1 MTDIHFDGES
11 TAYRTARDELLAAEL
26 KLIDHVEEVAVLR
39 RNLPPARQMTNDYIF
54 REGPADLSQNAPA
67 DMFNTPLSALFG
79 DFDSLILIH
88 LMYSPEAEEPCPLCS
103 MWTDSYDAVVPHVRQ
118 HAGFALVAKAPIERV
133 RAYAAKRGWRQMRLL
148 SSHGTSFNRD
158 FRVETP
164 EGSDYPGVSVFAR
177 AEDGRVDHLYT
188 SEAILHRERGIDLLS
203 PVWNLLDL
211 LPSGRGTWYPR
222 NDYSA

>member
-133 RAYAAKRGWRQMRLL
+133 REQRAGNAASAILRQHEHHPDPGELLLIGDRRSRADGASVRLVDPATLGFDAKQQLPVSARLVPAGSLFERHRVGDVAAPHRSNHNAMRL
-148 SSHGTSFNRD
+148 
-158 FRVETP
+158 
-164 EGSDYPGVSVFAR
+164 
-177 AEDGRVDHLYT
+177 
-188 SEAILHRERGIDLLS
+188 
-203 PVWNLLDL
+203 W
-211 LPSGRGTWYPR
+211 
-222 NDYSA
+222 